1 MPEYMV
7 IHCLNQRASAA
18 THVCEVLFLKG
29 TAKNS
34 YAHSEESSCGSEV
47 LQIGSWKCGVGP
59 HFEELLEKEDVP
71 IVYVNEYPVLV
82 SLKIPSSES
91 DAMLRLLYNRNISR
105 ATLMPN
111 LDNVAGDRS
120 YVKKLFGD

>member
-1 MPEYMV
+1 MRSFIP
-7 IHCLNQRASAA
+7 QRYGKEFIRAQRGVFLRFRSV
-18 THVCEVLFLKG
+18 TDRFVEVRRWPSL
-29 TAKNS
+29 
-34 YAHSEESSCGSEV
+34 
-47 LQIGSWKCGVGP
+47 
-59 HFEELLEKEDVP
+59 EELLEKEDVP